1 MPNLLDD
8 LPCPTCAGYA
18 HPFLDACPACGTA
31 REARYEDAVARG
43 DLGYRKALEDPRLE
57 RQVREVV
64 LRYSLKS
71 APGAGT
77 AQLHAGLGMI
87 LDALP
92 YAVRIVGPGAAT
104 SGRASVELA
113 ADELI
118 VGERSPSR
126 EVIRVPLER
135 VLAMRARTEDLPAG
149 AWTGL
154 EALGRQDRGRP
165 PDIDGDLVL
174 SYAAG
179 DGLGRLSLANRRGFT
194 AVRARPDHYVIVV
207 RTLAAFAAAAA
218 EARWVAVGAE
228 RHAFELGLAPEPDPA
243 AATAVPWGAPGAS
256 VPGPTS
262 GTPGAGAPGPAPAAP
277 GGAADGRD
285 GPGGGAIAEALATLE
300 ALRSRGL
307 VTESEY
313 AEKRREILARL

>member
-1 MPNLLDD
+1 VPNLLDD
-8 LPCPTCAGYA
+8 LACPTCGGYA

-31 REARYEDAVARG
+31 RGARYEDAVARG
-43 DLGYRKALEDPRLE
+43 ELGYGKVLEDPRLE

-71 APGAGT
+71 APGEGA
-77 AQLHAGLGMI
+77 AQLRAGLGMI

-92 YAVRIVGPGAAT
+92 YAVRVVGPGAAT
-104 SGRASVELA
+104 SGRANVELA
-113 ADELI
+113 ADELV

-126 EVIRVPLER
+126 EVVRVPLES
-135 VLAMRARTEDLPAG
+135 VLAVRARTEDRPAG

-154 EALGRQDRGRP
+154 EAFGRQDHGRP
-165 PDIDGDLVL
+165 PDVDGDLVL

-179 DGLGRLSLANRRGFT
+179 DGLGRLSLANRRGLT
-194 AVRARPDHYVIVV
+194 AVRARPDHYAIVA
-207 RTLAAFAAAAA
+207 RTLGVFAAAAA

-228 RHAFELGLAPEPDPA
+228 RHAVELGLAPPLDPA
-243 AATAVPWGAPGAS
+243 AATAGPPRTS
-256 VPGPTS
+256 SFPGPTS
-262 GTPGAGAPGPAPAAP
+262 GTPGSGASAAGPAPASP
-277 GGAADGRD
+277 AAAAGDRD
-285 GPGGGAIAEALATLE
+285 DAGGAIADALATLE
-300 ALRSRGL
+300 ALRARGL

>member
-31 REARYEDAVARG
+31 REGRYVDAVARG
-43 DLGYRKALEDPRLE
+43 DLGYRRALEDPRLE
-57 RQVREVV
+57 RQVREIV
-64 LRYSLKS
+64 LRYTLKS
-71 APGAGT
+71 APGEGT

-87 LDALP
+87 LEALP
-92 YAVRIVGPGAAT
+92 YAVRVVGPTAAT
-104 SGRASVELA
+104 SGRATVELA
-113 ADELI
+113 ADELV
-118 VGERSPSR
+118 VGERNPSR
-126 EVIRVPLER
+126 EVARVALAS
-135 VLAMRARTEDLPAG
+135 VLAIRARTTDRPAG

-154 EALGRQDRGRP
+154 EALGRPDQGRP

-179 DGLGRLSLANRRGFT
+179 DGLGRLALANRRGIT
-194 AVRARPDHYVIVV
+194 AARARPEHYAIVA
-207 RTLAAFAAAAA
+207 RTLAVFAAAAA

-228 RHAFELGLAPEPDPA
+228 RHAVELGLAPPPDP
-243 AATAVPWGAPGAS
+243 GQAPAS
-256 VPGPTS
+256 R
-262 GTPGAGAPGPAPAAP
+262 AGAIG
-277 GGAADGRD
+277 DRND
-285 GPGGGAIAEALATLE
+285 EGGAIADALATLD
-300 ALRSRGL
+300 ALRARGL